1 MARQVWGSPDAAMG
15 KVFRMGGIDC
25 RVLGVVENGKY
36 TSLEEDPMPFLFQA
50 RPPGKHSHGTLLIET
65 ATAPAAMAGTIRK
78 AIHDADSGAFVMS
91 LASLRQSM
99 QLPLLP
105 YRIAL
110 GLIGTI
116 AMLGIFLAGVGLYGL
131 ISYGVSRRAHEIGI
145 RVAMGAQPAD
155 VLALVFR
162 EAAPRLAIGA
172 GVGLAVG
179 LVAAWAFKE
188 ALFRAKVSYADPMG
202 LAVAVA
208 VVVAVGLLA
217 TYAPARRALRVDPAS
232 ALRQE

>member
-1 MARQVWGSPDAAMG
+1 MAH
-15 KVFRMGGIDC
+15 F
-25 RVLGVVENGKY
+25 
-36 TSLEEDPMPFLFQA
+36 
-50 RPPGKHSHGTLLIET
+50 LIET
-65 ATAPAAMAGTIRK
+65 ATTPAAMAGTIRK

-91 LASLRQSM
+91 LGSLRQSM

-116 AMLGIFLAGVGLYGL
+116 AVLGIFLAGVGLYGL
-131 ISYGVSRRAHEIGI
+131 ISYGVSRRTHEIGI

-172 GVGLAVG
+172 AVGLAVG
-179 LVAAWAFKE
+179 FAAAWAFQ
-188 ALFRAKVSYADPMG
+188 APLYRAKVSYADPMG
-202 LAVAVA
+202 LAAAVA
-208 VVVAVGLLA
+208 VVAVVGLLA
-217 TYAPARRALRVDPAS
+217 AYAPARRALRVDPAS